1 MEKPRIG
8 ITVGDLN
15 GVGLEVALKTIADKR
30 IYHHCTPVIYGSP
43 KVVSYHKNIV
53 ENSTLDHSDDR
64 LLKDRIQIVSCWNDV
79 VSIALGQINEEGGK
93 YAMLSLEKAVEDLRA
108 GKLDAIVTSP
118 IHKKAIQ
125 LAGYGYVGHT
135 EYLRQLWPDTNALM
149 LLVGENMRV
158 GLITEHVPIKDVAN
172 KITKELVI
180 SKINTMH
187 QSLMVDFGIEK
198 PAIAVLG
205 LNPHAGDEGLIGK
218 EEENIIR
225 PAIVESKKSGMIV
238 MGPFPADGF
247 FGSGKYRKFDG
258 VLAMYHDQGLAPFK
272 ALSFGSG
279 VNYTAGLPIVRTS
292 PDHGTAFDIAGKNE
306 ANPES
311 FRKAL
316 FLAIDIVRN
325 RKDYYDL
332 KSNAVQRHTFE
343 SETED
348 TPIQLDE
355 FEQ

>member
-15 GVGLEVALKTIADKR
+15 GVGLEVALKTIADLR
-30 IYHHCTPVIYGSP
+30 IYKYCNPMIYGSA
-43 KVVSYHKNIV
+43 KVVSYHKNII
-53 ENSTLDHSDDR
+53 ENSAFDHSDER
-64 LLKDRIQIVSCWNDV
+64 LLKDRIHIVNCWNDV
-79 VSIALGQINEEGGK
+79 VSISLGQINEDGGK
-93 YAMLSLEKAVEDLRA
+93 YAMLSLERAVEDLRA

-118 IHKKAIQ
+118 IHKKALQ
-125 LAGYGYVGHT
+125 LAGHGYVGHT
-135 EYLRQLWPDTNALM
+135 EYLRQVWPDANALM
-149 LLVGENMRV
+149 LLVGDNMRV
-158 GLITEHVPIKDVAN
+158 GLVTEHVPIKDVAN
-172 KITKELVI
+172 KITKELVL

-247 FGSGKYRKFDG
+247 FGSGKYKKFDG
-258 VLAMYHDQGLAPFK
+258 ILAMYHDQGLAPFK

-279 VNYTAGLPIVRTS
+279 VNFTAGLPIVRTS

-311 FRKAL
+311 FRKSL

-348 TPIQLDE
+348 TPIHLDE